1 MALEVLVVDDEAD
14 IRELVSG
21 VLEDEGYRCAPRPTA
36 PPPSRRSKSGGL
48 DGAARR
54 VAAGLAARR
63 AAVAAGDQA
72 ARFDHPGAGDLG
84 TRQSRHRGRGGREG
98 AIDFIE
104 KPFEAERLIYL
115 VDRATETERL
125 RRENETL
132 RRQVGQEDQLHG
144 SSVAIN
150 TVRATLKRVAPTGS
164 RVLISGPPGVGKE
177 IAARMI
183 HQWSPRAKAPFIVLS
198 AAMMSPERVE
208 EELFG
213 SESDGV
219 MRPGLLEHAHG
230 GTLFLDEIADMP
242 LTTQA
247 KILRVLTD
255 QSYHRVGGQRPVK
268 VDVRVLS
275 ATSRNLPGRNRRGAL
290 PRGPVLSP
298 QRRPGAAPAAAR
310 AARGRPRARQPFPRA
325 VRAERRVPPP
335 RISEE
340 AMAALQAHDWPGNVR
355 QLRNIIERTLILAP
369 GDRVSCIEV
378 DLLPRRDP
386 RQPERGRR
394 RQQRHGDHGQPAARG
409 PRSFEREYLQDP
421 DPALFR
427 QHLAHRVV
435 HRHGALGPAPEAQG
449 PGHRGQAGG
458 RGVGAGSAMAARSL
472 SLQDHF
478 LNSVRR
484 AKLPVTIFLVK
495 GVKLQGVITWFDAFS
510 LLLRREGASQLVYKH
525 SISTIM
531 PPRAA
536 AGLRRRPSRRRRAPR
551 PRSRTCSS
559 PPPRATTSA

>member
-21 VLEDEGYRCAPRPTA
+21 VLEDEGYAVRAAADSSQTLDAVEERRP
-36 PPPSRRSKSGGL
+36 SMVLLDVWLQGSKL
-48 DGAARR
+48 DGLQLLQEIKRR
-54 VAAGLAARR
+54 DPTIPVLMISGHGNLDT
-63 AAVAAGDQA
+63 AVAAV
-72 ARFDHPGAGDLG
+72 
-84 TRQSRHRGRGGREG
+84 REG

-132 RRQVGQEDQLHG
+132 RLQVGHEDQLHG

-183 HQWSPRAKAPFIVLS
+183 HQWSPRARAPFIVLS

-213 SESDGV
+213 SEAEG

-242 LTTQA
+242 LTTQG

-255 QSYHRVGGQRPVK
+255 QSYTRVGGQRPVK

-275 ATSRNLPGRNRRGAL
+275 ATSRNLQDEIAAGRFREDLFYRLNVVPVRLPPLRERREDIPEL
-290 PRGPVLSP
+290 VSHFL
-298 QRRPGAAPAAAR
+298 AR
-310 AARGRPRARQPFPRA
+310 FA
-325 VRAERRVPPP
+325 AERRMQAP

-378 DLLPRRDP
+378 DLLP
-386 RQPERGRR
+386 PEILDNQSAMSGASTGMAIMGSPLRE
-394 RQQRHGDHGQPAARG
+394 ARE
-409 PRSFEREYLQDP
+409 SFEREYLRIQIRRFSGNISRTASFIGMERS
-421 DPALFR
+421 AL
-427 QHLAHRVV
+427 HRKLK
-435 HRHGALGPAPEAQG
+435 ALGIG
-449 PGHRGQAGG
+449 
-458 RGVGAGSAMAARSL
+458 
-472 SLQDHF
+472 D
-478 LNSVRR
+478 
-484 AKLPVTIFLVK
+484 K
-495 GVKLQGVITWFDAFS
+495 
-510 LLLRREGASQLVYKH
+510 REGEE
-525 SISTIM
+525 
-531 PPRAA
+531 
-536 AGLRRRPSRRRRAPR
+536 
-551 PRSRTCSS
+551 
-559 PPPRATTSA
+559 